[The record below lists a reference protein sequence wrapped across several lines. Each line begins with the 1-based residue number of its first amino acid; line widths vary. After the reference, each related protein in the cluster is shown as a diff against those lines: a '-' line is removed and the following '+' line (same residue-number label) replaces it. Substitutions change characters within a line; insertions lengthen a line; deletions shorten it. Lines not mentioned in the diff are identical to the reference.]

1 MNKDRTVVADVFT
14 QKPLAG
20 GGLPPQNGDAMEHR
34 MTALETRF
42 DTLLPTLATKTDIAE
57 LRIEIRAFAN
67 DTLKWMIATVIG
79 LFLGFGGLF
88 LAMSNS
94 LKAVAQAP
102 NPPIVIQVPSAAK

>member
-1 MNKDRTVVADVFT
+1 MADVFT

-57 LRIEIRAFAN
+57 LKSELKVEIRSLAN